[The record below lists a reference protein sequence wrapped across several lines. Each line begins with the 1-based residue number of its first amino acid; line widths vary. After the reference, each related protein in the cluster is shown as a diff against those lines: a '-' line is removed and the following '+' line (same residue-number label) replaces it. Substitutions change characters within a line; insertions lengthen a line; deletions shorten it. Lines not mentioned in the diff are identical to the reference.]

1 MNMSQ
6 LFVGLSSGL
15 VVGLAVASHS
25 FSRAVVIG
33 LMAGIIIGGIVVDG
47 VEGYLNWIAYIP
59 TEMTKFTTFWTA
71 MITGGFGGVVIAWM
85 ARAPKKSVDGGC
97 AAKGR

>member
-1 MNMSQ
+1 MNISQ

-25 FSRAVVIG
+25 FSRAMVIG
-33 LMAGIIIGGIVVDG
+33 LIAGIIIGGIVVDG

-59 TEMTKFTTFWTA
+59 TEMTKFTTFWVA
-71 MITGGFGGVVIAWM
+71 MIAGCLGGAVIAWA
-85 ARAPKKSVDGGC
+85 ARAPPKNH
-97 AAKGR
+97 